1 MSEIDPE
8 YIQDRIAELTED
20 QVGINLQI
28 ANVRGKMMVEEDPEE
43 LEFLRRDLN
52 DLEEIFHEL
61 DFELSTLYAQ
71 CDWSES

>member
-61 DFELSTLYAQ
+61 DFELGTLYAQ